1 MPAKK
6 KKNAPS
12 NISRRRQAA
21 LDEGAEEYVTRRR
34 ELVRI
39 AATIFKAKGFD
50 ATTFGDIAVHTGLD
64 RATLYYYF
72 GSKQEIFKEA
82 IEGALS
88 SNLDRLRRIQNDP
101 DTSNPEKLEKLVRML
116 MVSYHDNYPYLFVYL
131 QQDIGTIV
139 DPKSD
144 WAKKVDNQVKMI
156 EAAFAALIRAGI
168 AAGDFRDDISVS
180 LCANS
185 IFGMLNWTHRW
196 YDPEGRNRPEVVAD
210 AFCKIFFDGLRGHSA
225 SVNSDVS
232 S

>member
-6 KKNAPS
+6 KKTAPS

-21 LDEGAEEYVTRRR
+21 LDEGTDDYVARRR

-39 AATIFKAKGFD
+39 AATLFKNKGFD
-50 ATTFGDIAVHTGLD
+50 ATTFSDIAVHTGLD

-82 IEGALS
+82 IEGALNR
-88 SNLDRLRRIQNDP
+88 NLEGIRQIQNDP
-101 DTSNPEKLEKLVRML
+101 QTSNPEKLERLVRML
-116 MVSYHDNYPYLFVYL
+116 MASYHDNYPYLFVYL
-131 QQDIGTIV
+131 QQDISTII

-144 WAKKVDNQVKMI
+144 WAVTIESQVEKI
-156 EAAFAALIRAGI
+156 ESAFTGLIRAGI
-168 AAGDFRDDISVS
+168 AEGDFRDDISVS

-196 YDPEGRNRPEVVAD
+196 YDPEGRHRPEVVAD
-210 AFCKIFFDGLRGHSA
+210 AFCKIFFDGLHGPPRSA
-225 SVNSDVS
+225 DTDMAP
-232 S
+232 